1 MTSDELVKM
10 LYQIGDSFNKT
21 SIWTTIILTG
31 GLMVLGIFVFSYARL
46 ELWERKTIQKINNQT
61 KQYKPTKYIV
71 ISDFGKKLRVFE
83 EAENN

>member
-1 MTSDELVKM
+1 M
-10 LYQIGDSFNKT
+10 I
-21 SIWTTIILTG
+21 
-31 GLMVLGIFVFSYARL
+31 LGIFVFSYVRL